1 VPFDSSDEVA
11 ALVGFAH
18 ELADAAGA
26 VILPHFRSQLAVE
39 NKAGAA
45 AFDPVTA
52 ADRGAEAAMRALIRS
67 RFPSHGIL
75 GEEFGAQA
83 GEEATWVL
91 DPVDGTRG
99 FITGLPTWGTLIG
112 LQIHDKPL
120 LGVMDQPFVRDRFI
134 ASPLGAELRSIG
146 PDGQPRVLPLRVRP
160 CATLA
165 EAVLSTTSPDLFQGA
180 ERDAFAD
187 LRHQVRLTRYGG
199 DCYAYSLLALGL
211 IDLVVESG
219 LQPYDIV
226 ALVPIIERAGGVVT
240 SWTGGTPVHGGR
252 VVAAGDRRLHEAAL
266 KILMPC
272 AG

>member
-1 VPFDSSDEVA
+1 VPFDSADEIA
-11 ALVGFAH
+11 AVVGFAN

-75 GEEFGAQA
+75 GEEFGAQP
-83 GEEATWVL
+83 GDDATWVL

-112 LQIHDKPL
+112 LQVGERPL
-120 LGVMDQPFVRDRFI
+120 VGVMDQPFVRDRFV

-146 PDGQPRVLPLRVRP
+146 PDGAVRHVPLRVRP
-160 CATLA
+160 CASLN
-165 EAVLSTTSPDLFQGA
+165 EAVLSTTSPDLFAGA
-180 ERDAFAD
+180 ERDAFTTV
-187 LRHQVRLTRYGG
+187 REQVRLTRYGG

-211 IDLVVESG
+211 IDVVVESG

-226 ALVPIIERAGGVVT
+226 ALIPIIERAGGVVT
-240 SWTGGTPVHGGR
+240 SWDGRSPVRGGR
-252 VVAAGDRRLHEAAL
+252 IVAAGDRRVHDAAL
-266 KILMPC
+266 RALS
-272 AG
+272 GVL